1 MGNDYSIQAVVRAID
16 VLDEMSRIGRE
27 FSITDLIMKTGMPKS
42 YLFRLLQ
49 TLQSK
54 QFLDVNS
61 INGKYR
67 LGLKTVAM
75 GQTAIRQL
83 EIAKYSGPALLAL
96 KNSSGETSFY
106 ARFDGANVRIF
117 DVVHSDQPVRAV
129 TMVGSRLPLHCTAAG
144 KLQMAFSDAAPLSR
158 CLDDCHL
165 EKFGPNTII
174 ARSSL
179 LYELS
184 RIMDQGY
191 AVEDEEFEA
200 GVGGV
205 AVPVMNRSNKLAG
218 ILGIVAP
225 VSRLN
230 RKCLENELIP
240 LVVSAGEEFSAT
252 CNIG

>member
-1 MGNDYSIQAVVRAID
+1 
-16 VLDEMSRIGRE
+16 
-27 FSITDLIMKTGMPKS
+27 
-42 YLFRLLQ
+42 
-49 TLQSK
+49 
-54 QFLDVNS
+54 
-61 INGKYR
+61 
-67 LGLKTVAM
+67 
-75 GQTAIRQL
+75 
-83 EIAKYSGPALLAL
+83 
-96 KNSSGETSFY
+96 
-106 ARFDGANVRIF
+106 
-117 DVVHSDQPVRAV
+117 
-129 TMVGSRLPLHCTAAG
+129 
-144 KLQMAFSDAAPLSR
+144 MAFSDAAPLSR